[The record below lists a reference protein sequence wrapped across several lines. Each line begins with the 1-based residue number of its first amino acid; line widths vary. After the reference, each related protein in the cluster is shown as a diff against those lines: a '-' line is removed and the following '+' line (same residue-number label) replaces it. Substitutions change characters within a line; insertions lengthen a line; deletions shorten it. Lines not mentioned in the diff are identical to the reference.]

1 MIDVSYRYKK
11 GIWMMDEE
19 TSEVHEVVPEPQP
32 EPQPQPEPA
41 PEPAPKHKAK
51 K

>member
-11 GIWMMDEE
+11 GTWMMDEE
-19 TSEVHEVVPEPQP
+19 TGEVHEVVPEPQS
-32 EPQPQPEPA
+32 EPQPEP
-41 PEPAPKHKAK
+41 EPAPVVTHKSKAK